1 MAEKDVVFWL
11 ESSVR
16 ALRRELNQA
25 SHALQ
30 RLQADNSNAR
40 LQPQRNMVFVAK
52 TTSSITALSGSTAGT
67 GTVDIYKRIPS
78 DDSLE
83 KIGPQQTVYSCVS
96 TSIDTDKWVMVQQD
110 AVGDWWVTVE
120 DC

>member
-1 MAEKDVVFWL
+1 MADKDVVFWL

-16 ALRRELNQA
+16 ALRKELDQA
-25 SHALQ
+25 KHVL
-30 RLQADNSNAR
+30 RRIEADRGNAR

-52 TTSSITALSGSTAGT
+52 TTSTITALSGSTAGT
-67 GTVDIYKRIPS
+67 GTADIYKRIPS

-110 AVGDWWVTVE
+110 AAGDWWVTVE